1 MRQAEVLV
9 WAITAFCSTGD
20 TSTCHGKY
28 TWASMQLSV
37 CCQHKGKTQQCTAPS
52 QVLALGWAAWQGRA
66 AAVMMQQHGV
76 VALQAVLGCTQ
87 PVGHVLDKRPK
98 CRSWHS
104 AFLKLILLALSFLV
118 KTCDMQNDISKA
130 QAHHTPSESSLGRDK
145 PVGFTCQWSHCSERA
160 SGGW

>member
-76 VALQAVLGCTQ
+76 AALQLLGCTQ
-87 PVGHVLDKRPK
+87 PVGHVLDMPAINWCSRPFFTFVALLQM
-98 CRSWHS
+98 CFR
-104 AFLKLILLALSFLV
+104 AFMTFL
-118 KTCDMQNDISKA
+118 
-130 QAHHTPSESSLGRDK
+130 
-145 PVGFTCQWSHCSERA
+145 
-160 SGGW
+160 